1 MENTNMTV
9 QETGLPDI
17 LDREKR
23 LGDIMKILN
32 TVRGRE
38 ESVTFAL
45 NGKWGV
51 GKSFVLDRLMEQLRD
66 ETQKDDQNQSN
77 PDKYV
82 VFHYNCWQ
90 YDFYDEPLIAIL
102 TAMIDAAEPEAKRLD
117 TELARQTLSKL
128 KDRLMDTLIRVCK
141 QYVFSHYGLDL
152 TNLFQ
157 AISSAE
163 ELKAQA
169 EQKAQSRMDFDPNY
183 TLKKTI
189 QDVQKMLR
197 DYAGKK
203 TLVIIV
209 DELDRCL
216 PDYAI
221 KVLERLHHLFYG
233 LPNTAVILGI
243 DKGQLEQSIRQI
255 FGSEIGADDYLRKII
270 HFEIPL
276 DAGHVRGKVS
286 KKYKPYF
293 ELFDK
298 QALRDIFPEQNGIFH
313 HKFDTTEF
321 LHNLL
326 TGIDIRRQ
334 EQLINR
340 CMIVHKFLFG
350 TDKKD
355 YTFLCA
361 ELLWIVLTE
370 EYGYTTMPIKFHYET
385 RDGKQ
390 VSWFYVEDVDTA
402 LNDPP
407 GAAKRAAFKA
417 HFDIYLQN
425 AKLKSETPVPS
436 PEGMIYYFKHGIGIG
451 ELLIWYLSRMYKPHD
466 TTYSIRK
473 YPAGTPYVTELWNLR
488 SANMAA
494 LEEFKN
500 TLQIVK

>member
-9 QETGLPDI
+9 QETCLPDI

-51 GKSFVLDRLMEQLRD
+51 GKSFVLDRLMEQLRG
-66 ETQKDDQNQSN
+66 EAQKDDQNQSN

-128 KDRLMDTLIRVCK
+128 KDRLMDTLIRVGK

-203 TLVIIV
+203 
-209 DELDRCL
+209 
-216 PDYAI
+216 
-221 KVLERLHHLFYG
+221 
-233 LPNTAVILGI
+233 N
-243 DKGQLEQSIRQI
+243 
-255 FGSEIGADDYLRKII
+255 
-270 HFEIPL
+270 
-276 DAGHVRGKVS
+276 AGHHCGRAGS
-286 KKYKPYF
+286 
-293 ELFDK
+293 LS
-298 QALRDIFPEQNGIFH
+298 ARLRHQG
-313 HKFDTTEF
+313 
-321 LHNLL
+321 
-326 TGIDIRRQ
+326 
-334 EQLINR
+334 
-340 CMIVHKFLFG
+340 
-350 TDKKD
+350 
-355 YTFLCA
+355 
-361 ELLWIVLTE
+361 
-370 EYGYTTMPIKFHYET
+370 
-385 RDGKQ
+385 
-390 VSWFYVEDVDTA
+390 S
-402 LNDPP
+402 
-407 GAAKRAAFKA
+407 GAA
-417 HFDIYLQN
+417 
-425 AKLKSETPVPS
+425 PS
-436 PEGMIYYFKHGIGIG
+436 SFP
-451 ELLIWYLSRMYKPHD
+451 R
-466 TTYSIRK
+466 
-473 YPAGTPYVTELWNLR
+473 PAQYRRDPR
-488 SANMAA
+488 H
-494 LEEFKN
+494 
-500 TLQIVK
+500 